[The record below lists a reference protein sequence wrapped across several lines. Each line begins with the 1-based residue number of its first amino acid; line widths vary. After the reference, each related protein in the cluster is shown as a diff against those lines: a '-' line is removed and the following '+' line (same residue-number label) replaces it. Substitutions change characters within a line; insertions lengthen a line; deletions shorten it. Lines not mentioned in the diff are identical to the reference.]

1 MQAVSD
7 IAPTGAETGAAVI
20 MRQTHS
26 GNIWPIRSYFKP
38 KMASYRAVALFFIA
52 STQSSFRGFILPAGL
67 GKTLGLFT
75 LARGSKHMYPSRTPF
90 MAERRLGRGRKD
102 VAVAPAAV
110 SANDN
115 PPAVA
120 PPPVVDTGALG
131 DRLAS
136 MEAKLDRFLKV
147 DHQDIERIQVE
158 IADIAGRIQS
168 TKVEIAALRHPLEK
182 NGKLETAAAE
192 LGAVVSDT
200 ERATNGIMN
209 NVEKIEDII
218 AEVIAVLPPGF
229 GASRLADARDH
240 IVKIYEACNFQDI
253 TGQRINKVVRTIAF
267 IEERVTAMLGL
278 WNANELAAMP
288 MAPHL
293 DRIDGGLELTGPA
306 GAAGSPTVSQD
317 DIDALFA

>member
-1 MQAVSD
+1 MVDKVIFQAQNGIVS
-7 IAPTGAETGAAVI
+7 
-20 MRQTHS
+20 RR
-26 GNIWPIRSYFKP
+26 RS
-38 KMASYRAVALFFIA
+38 FFIA

-102 VAVAPAAV
+102 VAVAP
-110 SANDN
+110 
-115 PPAVA
+115 PPAV
-120 PPPVVDTGALG
+120 DTGSLG
-131 DRLAS
+131 ERLAS

>member
-1 MQAVSD
+1 
-7 IAPTGAETGAAVI
+7 
-20 MRQTHS
+20 
-26 GNIWPIRSYFKP
+26 
-38 KMASYRAVALFFIA
+38 
-52 STQSSFRGFILPAGL
+52 
-67 GKTLGLFT
+67 
-75 LARGSKHMYPSRTPF
+75 MYPSRTPF
-90 MAERRLGRGRKD
+90 SAERRLGRGRKD
-102 VAVAPAAV
+102 IAAAV

-115 PPAVA
+115 PPVVAA
-120 PPPVVDTGALG
+120 PPPVVVDTSALS

-136 MEAKLDRFLKV
+136 MEAKLDRFIKV

-182 NGKLETAAAE
+182 CGKLETAAAE

-209 NVEKIEDII
+209 DVEKIEDII

-229 GASRLADARDH
+229 GANRLADARDH

-267 IEERVTAMLGL
+267 IEERVTAMLAL
-278 WNANELAAMP
+278 WNANELATMP

-293 DRIDGGLELTGPA
+293 DRMDNGLELTGPA

>member
-1 MQAVSD
+1 L
-7 IAPTGAETGAAVI
+7 
-20 MRQTHS
+20 R
-26 GNIWPIRSYFKP
+26 GNFDRN
-38 KMASYRAVALFFIA
+38 AFFILTFNAIFTLTPHSA
-52 STQSSFRGFILPAGL
+52 SRGL
-67 GKTLGLFT
+67 GRRWGLFT

-90 MAERRLGRGRKD
+90 SAERRLGRSRKD
-102 VAVAPAAV
+102 AAAV

-115 PPAVA
+115 PPIATA
-120 PPPVVDTGALG
+120 PPPVVVDTSALS

-136 MEAKLDRFLKV
+136 MEAKLDRFIKV

-200 ERATNGIMN
+200 ERATNGIMSD
-209 NVEKIEDII
+209 VEKIEDII
-218 AEVIAVLPPGF
+218 AEVMAVLPPGF
-229 GASRLADARDH
+229 GANRLADARDH
-240 IVKIYEACNFQDI
+240 IVKVYEACNFQDI

-267 IEERVTAMLGL
+267 IEERVTAMLAL
-278 WNANELAAMP
+278 WNATELATMP

-293 DRIDGGLELTGPA
+293 DRMDNGLELTGPA

>member
-1 MQAVSD
+1 
-7 IAPTGAETGAAVI
+7 
-20 MRQTHS
+20 
-26 GNIWPIRSYFKP
+26 
-38 KMASYRAVALFFIA
+38 
-52 STQSSFRGFILPAGL
+52 
-67 GKTLGLFT
+67 
-75 LARGSKHMYPSRTPF
+75 MYPSRTPF
-90 MAERRLGRGRKD
+90 SAERRLGRGRKD
-102 VAVAPAAV
+102 IAAAV

-115 PPAVA
+115 PPVVAA
-120 PPPVVDTGALG
+120 PPPVVADTGALS

-136 MEAKLDRFLKV
+136 MEAKLDLFIKV

-168 TKVEIAALRHPLEK
+168 TKVEIAALRHPLERR
-182 NGKLETAAAE
+182 GKLETAAAE

-209 NVEKIEDII
+209 DVEKIEDII

-267 IEERVTAMLGL
+267 IEERVTAMLAL
-278 WNANELAAMP
+278 WNTNELATLP

-293 DRIDGGLELTGPA
+293 ERMDNGLELTGPA
-306 GAAGSPTVSQD
+306 GAIGSPTASQD